1 MKIAIIDDDSIFM
14 DEVKDIIGERINK
27 IGIND
32 FSISTFSSPEQLLV
46 DMLHLICLL

>member
-32 FSISTFSSPEQLLV
+32 FFEYP
-46 DMLHLICLL
+46 

>member
-14 DEVKDIIGERINK
+14 DEVKDIIGERINN

-32 FSISTFSSPEQLLV
+32 FSISTFSSPE
-46 DMLHLICLL
+46 

>member
-32 FSISTFSSPEQLLV
+32 FFEYPQTTGQ
-46 DMLHLICLL
+46 